1 MVAANGMWRVA
12 MRRVLALG
20 AAMLAATGLGG
31 LGGCVS
37 DHQEV
42 AALRMARP
50 NALPPEL
57 AAYARPD
64 ADYPSVGGNILK
76 GTAPTAAAA
85 FDATTEG
92 RDPTVP
98 RNP

>member
-1 MVAANGMWRVA
+1 
-12 MRRVLALG
+12 MRRGLAFG
-20 AAMLAATGLGG
+20 AVMLIG

-37 DHQEV
+37 YHQEV
-42 AALRMARP
+42 ASLRMARP

-57 AAYARPD
+57 AAYAHPD

-92 RDPTVP
+92 RDPTGEPPNP
-98 RNP
+98 R

>member
-1 MVAANGMWRVA
+1 
-12 MRRVLALG
+12 MRRTLALG
-20 AAMLAATGLGG
+20 AIMLAGAIG

-42 AALRMARP
+42 ASLRMARP
-50 NALPPEL
+50 NALPREL
-57 AAYARPD
+57 AAYAHPD

-85 FDATTEG
+85 FDATSEG
-92 RDPTVP
+92 RDPTGAALP
-98 RNP
+98 R

>member
-1 MVAANGMWRVA
+1 

-20 AAMLAATGLGG
+20 AAVLTAVSLC
-31 LGGCVS
+31 GCVS
-37 DHQEV
+37 YRQEV

-50 NALPPEL
+50 NAEPPQL
-57 AAYARPD
+57 AAYAPPD

-92 RDPTVP
+92 RDPTGKP
-98 RNP
+98 PIP